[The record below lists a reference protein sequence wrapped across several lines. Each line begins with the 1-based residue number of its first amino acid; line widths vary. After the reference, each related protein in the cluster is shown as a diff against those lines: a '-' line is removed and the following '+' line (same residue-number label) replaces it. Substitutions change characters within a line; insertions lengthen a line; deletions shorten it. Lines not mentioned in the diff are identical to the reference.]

1 MKLASVVIC
10 GGGYAGIQAALE
22 LDRLLDVKDTIA
34 LIDKSDSHI
43 LLPSLPEAIMKRGF
57 YQIPYNDIF
66 GKKTR
71 VKFIQ
76 SAIKAIDLDKK
87 QVATTDG
94 LVSYDILV
102 IALGGRPFLPDS
114 IPGIEEFAYQF
125 NDIEDVQKIISRL
138 SAVGN
143 DDTIVVAGGGATGI
157 EVAGEIAT
165 YLEVTKKKTKVIL
178 VSPSLLEG
186 FPSKS
191 RSLAKSYLQS
201 LGVKL
206 LIGPEFRVSRV
217 DEASVFLQGGDQK
230 AIKTD
235 FLIWT
240 GGIQASSLPKEVG
253 MKTGNKYRV
262 IVNQYLQ
269 STDRQDTFVVGDC
282 ALLLDA
288 KGKPM
293 PTNAQFAEQQGK
305 LVAQNI
311 HAMLEGQSMKK
322 YTPLFEGFAVSIG
335 PSFAVA
341 SFGTLDV
348 YGSMASNLKKLIKL
362 KYLTEIAGV
371 SVAAKDYASSRL

>member
-1 MKLASVVIC
+1 MASVVIC

-22 LDRLLDVKDTIA
+22 LGRLLDVKDTIT
-34 LIDKSDSHI
+34 LIDKSDSHT

-57 YQIPYNDIF
+57 YRIPFNDIF

-76 SAIKAIDLDKK
+76 SEIKAIHLDKK
-87 QVATTDG
+87 QVATAGG

-102 IALGGRPFLPDS
+102 IALGGRPFLPDN
-114 IPGIEEFAYQF
+114 IPGLEEFAYQF
-125 NDIEDVQKIISRL
+125 NDVEDVQKIISRL

-143 DDTIVVAGGGATGI
+143 DDTIVVAGGGATGV

-165 YLEVTKKKTKVIL
+165 YLEVTKKKAKVIL

-217 DEASVFLQGGDQK
+217 DEAAVFLQGDQK
-230 AIKTD
+230 PIKTD

-253 MKTGNKYRV
+253 MKSGDKYRV

-269 STDRQDTFVVGDC
+269 GIDRQDTFVVGDC
-282 ALLLDA
+282 ALVLDA

-322 YTPLFEGFAVSIG
+322 YTPSFEGFAVSIG

-362 KYLTEIAGV
+362 KYLKEIAGV